1 MKIDQ
6 EDFNRKAQHILD
18 TVVKPQVEK
27 YEKAKAKDKL
37 RNRGSIYLN
46 KEDRRE
52 EVGGITTALLLI
64 AVAICAIGA
73 TLQVI
78 FNIF

>member
-18 TVVKPQVEK
+18 TVVKPQVKK
-27 YEKAKAKDKL
+27 YEKAKGKL
-37 RNRGSIYLN
+37 RNRGSIYIN
-46 KEDRRE
+46 KELRRE

-64 AVAICAIGA
+64 AVAICAIGV

-78 FNIF
+78 FNLF